1 MEIVEKK
8 KARLAEAREH
18 TPLNELRRRAE
29 QADRPRDFRASI
41 TREDGQPLRLIAE
54 LKKAS
59 PSRGLIRANFVP
71 ESIAE
76 VYAAHADAMSVLTEE
91 DYFQGSLDFIGR
103 AKSVSPLPALRKDFI
118 FDEYQV
124 YEARAAGAD
133 AILLIDMVLSGSQ
146 AADLMELAGEL
157 EMDVLYEVHEYEE
170 LERALEIE
178 APIVGINNRDLR
190 SMETDLENTLH
201 MMREIPSGVT
211 VVSESGISTH
221 DHVKM
226 LEDAGVDAML
236 VGTAL
241 MREEDIASAIG
252 RLRGKGGAPMGGKN
266 E

>member
-8 KARLAEAREH
+8 KASLAEAMER
-18 TPLNELRRRAE
+18 TPLQEVRKRAE
-29 QADRPRDFRASI
+29 QADGPRDFRAAI
-41 TREDGQPLRLIAE
+41 TRQEGQPLRLIAE

-59 PSRGLIRANFVP
+59 PSLGLIRADFVP
-71 ESIAE
+71 EEIAE
-76 VYAAHADAMSVLTEE
+76 IYAAHADAMSVLTEE
-91 DYFQGSLDFIGR
+91 DYFQGSLDFIGSVK
-103 AKSVSPLPALRKDFI
+103 AVSPLPALRKDFI

-133 AILLIDMVLSGSQ
+133 AILLIDMVLSGAQ
-146 AADLMELAGEL
+146 AADLIELAGEL

-170 LERALEIE
+170 LDRALEME

-190 SMETDLENTLH
+190 SMEMDLENTLH
-201 MMREIPSGVT
+201 MMREIPSGIT

-221 DHVKM
+221 DDVKR

-241 MREEDIASAIG
+241 MREEDIAAAIA
-252 RLRGKGGAPMGGKN
+252 RLRGTSGDHEG
-266 E
+266 